1 MMVDTL
7 DAYMNI
13 ELRFFANF
21 REAVGQKELGWETD
35 EGATV
40 GSVLHDVEAEYADVD
55 IFDEDG
61 EIREFLSI
69 MKNGREVAYMDG
81 TETGLEDDDTI
92 SVFPP
97 VAGG

>member
-1 MMVDTL
+1 MH
-7 DAYMNI
+7 I

-21 REAVGQKELGWETD
+21 REAVGQKELGCEFD
-35 EGATV
+35 DGATV
-40 GSVLHDVEAEYADVD
+40 GIVLHDVEAEYPEVD

-61 EIREFLSI
+61 GIREFLSI
-69 MKNGREVAYMDG
+69 MKNGRDVTYIEG
-81 TETGLEDDDTI
+81 PETPLDDDDTI